1 MATTNTNSST
11 TETQQTKGEETKIT
25 LRLLWSIFM
34 AKRWWF
40 LLSFFFFMGLSAVYL
55 RLTQRTFLMTSK
67 ILIKDKDERSKLLP
81 KQSMLMDI
89 GFANNSN
96 GFDNELEVI
105 KSDNLANIVVR
116 DLKLYTQYYAKGRFR
131 YKEFYGKYSPWVVS
145 IDSATIDTLKTPILL
160 TMEWQED
167 GSVDAQLKYDL
178 ISIRKNIKHF
188 PASIRYSKEGKVD
201 IAFNDS
207 LYEEEGFEL
216 SQKVKVVI
224 SPLELSSMFFNR
236 RLDVAPT
243 SKTTTVALMQYKDN
257 IPERGIDY
265 LKRLTEVYNTD
276 ATFDYNLEAQQAA
289 DFINNRLKIITGEL
303 EDTEGSLES
312 YKRGHNIADYQNDI
326 RMSTTQ
332 KFQYENRIAETQTQ
346 YNLVCDLIDY
356 VNNPANHLQTV
367 PSNIGLADPT
377 MAKGLEEYNMIAIE
391 YQRLKRNT
399 SESNPALIQAAN
411 AASDRLNSIRSSLAT
426 LKKQY
431 GIRLSDMQ
439 RQAGKYNQNLS
450 SSATKERT
458 LAEIKRQQ
466 EVKSGLYIMLLQKR
480 EENLI
485 QLASTVYKAKEIEK
499 PACQGYIS
507 PRPRMAYLIAL
518 ALALICPFLV
528 VFSIN
533 FFKIRITTREDI
545 EETTDI
551 PLFGFVPFV
560 KALVGGK
567 RTIVIEENRNSIMME
582 AYRQLR
588 STLPFVM
595 KPGDK
600 VILFTSCV
608 AGEGKTSVACNLG
621 TSIAFTGK
629 RVLLMGLDIRKP
641 RLAGL
646 FDLDDEAHGISDYL
660 TQNKD
665 DFPALERSI
674 QHTGISKR
682 LDIIPA
688 GTIPPNPAELLSRPF
703 LQSAIEHLKTLYDFI
718 ILDTAPLGLVSDTLS
733 LTPLADVTF
742 FVMRANYSLKADV
755 QVVNSYK
762 QQGVFKNIN
771 IILNAVKLGQQDFTA
786 KKYGSVAYG
795 VYRSY
800 GNGYGYG
807 GGHGYGYGYGYGE
820 NKKLEEV

>member
-1 MATTNTNSST
+1 MATTNTNT
-11 TETQQTKGEETKIT
+11 PNIETHQSKEEESKIT

-40 LLSFFFFMGLSAVYL
+40 LVSFFLFMGLAAVYL
-55 RLTQRTFLMTSK
+55 RLTQKTYLMTSK
-67 ILIKDKDERSKLLP
+67 VLIKDKDERSKLLP
-81 KQSMLMDI
+81 KQNMLMDI
-89 GFANNSN
+89 GIANNSN

-116 DLKLYTQYYAKGRFR
+116 DLKLYTQYYAKGRIR

-145 IDSATIDTLKTPILL
+145 IDSATIDTLKLPIVL
-160 TMEWQED
+160 TMEWLDD
-167 GSVDAQLKYDL
+167 GTVDAMLKYDL
-178 ISIRKNIKHF
+178 IKIRKNIKQF

-207 LYEEEGFEL
+207 LYEEEDFEL

-224 SPLELSSMFFNR
+224 SPLDLSTMYFNR
-236 RLDVAPT
+236 KLDVAPT

-265 LKRLTEVYNTD
+265 LTRLTEVYNTD
-276 ATFDYNLEAQQAA
+276 ATTDYNLEAQQAA
-289 DFINNRLKIITGEL
+289 DFINERLKLISSEL

-312 YKRGHNIADYQNDI
+312 YKRGNKIADYQNDI

-332 KFQYENRIAETQTQ
+332 KFQYENRIAEAQTQ

-356 VNNPANHLQTV
+356 VNNPANKLQTV

-377 MAKGLEEYNMIAIE
+377 MAKSLEEYNMVAIE

-399 SESNPALIQAAN
+399 SEQNPALLQAAN
-411 AASDRLNSIRSSLAT
+411 AANDRLNSIRASLNT
-426 LKKQY
+426 LKNQY
-431 GIRLSDMQ
+431 AIRINDMQ
-439 RQAGKYNQNLS
+439 RQAGRYNQNLNTS
-450 SSATKERT
+450 PTKERT
-458 LAEIKRQQ
+458 LGEIKRQQ
-466 EVKSGLYIMLLQKR
+466 EVKSGLFIMLLQKR

-499 PACQGYIS
+499 PTCQGYIS
-507 PRPRMAYLIAL
+507 PRSRIVYLIAL
-518 ALALICPFLV
+518 ALALLCPFLV
-528 VFSIN
+528 VFSLN
-533 FFKIRITTREDI
+533 FFKIRVTTREDI
-545 EETTDI
+545 EEATDI

-588 STLPFVM
+588 STLPFVI

-629 RVLLMGLDIRKP
+629 RVLLIGLDIRKP

-646 FDLDDEAHGISDYL
+646 FDLDDEAHGISNYL
-660 TQNKD
+660 TRNKD
-665 DFPALERSI
+665 DFEYLKSLI
-674 QHTGISKR
+674 QHTAVSKR

-688 GTIPPNPAELLSRPF
+688 GTIPPNPAELLQRPS
-703 LQSAIEHLKTLYDFI
+703 LQTAIEHLKLDYDYI
-718 ILDTAPLGLVSDTLS
+718 ILDTAPIGLVSDTLS
-733 LTPLADVTF
+733 LTKLADVTF

-755 QVVNSYK
+755 QVVNNYK
-762 QQGVFKNIN
+762 KQGVFNNIN

-786 KKYGSVAYG
+786 KKYGSIAYG

-800 GNGYGYG
+800 GNGYGG
-807 GGHGYGYGYGYGE
+807 SSYGYGYGYGE
-820 NKKLEEV
+820 NKKLDEV